1 MKMLTKDR
9 AEILINKVV
18 KGITIPLY
26 YFDYKVRKGQYIG
39 SGWREPDEWEYHEN
53 SNDINKAMTDI
64 VGVLGRLLARHFDN
78 IADVELH
85 NAIDSFINKKFCQV
99 FDLVASLKREL
110 DFDFLIYESAEDIID
125 AIWRSA
131 SNLKHRLKAFKKFK
145 KPINNCII
153 NKKAI

>member
-110 DFDFLIYESAEDIID
+110 DFDFLIYESAEDILD
-125 AIWRSA
+125 NIWKCADEIKRKFF
-131 SNLKHRLKAFKKFK
+131 LK
-145 KPINNCII
+145 
-153 NKKAI
+153 

>member
-1 MKMLTKDR
+1 MKTLTKDR

-26 YFDYKVRKGQYIG
+26 YFDYKVKKGQYIG

-78 IADVELH
+78 IANVELN

-110 DFDFLIYESAEDIID
+110 DFDFLIYESVEDLLD
-125 AIWRSA
+125 AIWKYADEIKRKF
-131 SNLKHRLKAFKKFK
+131 LK
-145 KPINNCII
+145 
-153 NKKAI
+153 NKKGE

>member
-1 MKMLTKDR
+1 MKTLTKDR

-39 SGWREPDEWEYHEN
+39 SGWREPDEWEYQEN

-78 IADVELH
+78 IANVELH
-85 NAIDSFINKKFCQV
+85 NTIDSFINKKFCQV

-110 DFDFLIYESAEDIID
+110 DFDFLIYESAEDLLDNI
-125 AIWRSA
+125 
-131 SNLKHRLKAFKKFK
+131 LKCADEIKHKFF
-145 KPINNCII
+145 
-153 NKKAI
+153 